1 MLKSLKRWYYRRL
14 FLRIYFAY
22 LRYGNNPNDAIND
35 AFNDMEAIKTAREKI
50 LL

>member
-1 MLKSLKRWYYRRL
+1 MLKLLKQWYYRRL

-22 LRYGNNPNDAIND
+22 LKYGNNPKNAIND
-35 AFNDMEAIKTAREKI
+35 AFDDIEAIKLARRKS